1 MKYRNRKNRLRFLHC
16 LLGLIASTALC
27 VSFTGCATPKPKPE
41 VAFPVLKP
49 AETIRLHFK
58 RPLIVRTPEK
68 DPVTT
73 DEHIRCG
80 LFYFEQERFAA
91 AANEFEKARKGISG
105 RQNPLYRACLM
116 SAGVCHLFRHH
127 IRERIGDING
137 YFRTMGRTAHT
148 WITQYLQ

>member
-116 SAGVCHLFRHH
+116 SAAVCHLLADNKPAFMQT
-127 IRERIGDING
+127 IKELKSTGGKGDV
-137 YFRTMGRTAHT
+137 
-148 WITQYLQ
+148 LK